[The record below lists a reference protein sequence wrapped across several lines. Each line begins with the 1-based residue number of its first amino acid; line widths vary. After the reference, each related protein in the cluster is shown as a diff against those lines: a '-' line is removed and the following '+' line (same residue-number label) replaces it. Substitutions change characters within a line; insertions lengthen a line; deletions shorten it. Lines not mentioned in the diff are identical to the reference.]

1 MTSPDLPRGRRT
13 ELLIE
18 RLEAELAHAQ
28 KLRAVG
34 ELAGGIAHDFNNLLT
49 VIVGAAEAILDRAE
63 ADEQTRKDAGQ
74 IQATAARGAALVRQ
88 LLAFGRP
95 QTPQPRAM
103 AVDEAARDLSAML
116 GRLLGGRVRLTLDL
130 QAPGRLVRVDPT
142 QLDQVLVNLAV
153 NARNA
158 MPAGGTLTL
167 RSFDAT
173 LHRPLTYGR
182 DTIPPGRYVAIEVRD
197 TGIGIPPDLLGRIFD
212 PFFTTRHDQGGSGLG
227 LSTAHGIVRQSGG
240 LMTVESQPG
249 QGTAFSVYLP
259 CHGVPEDVPETVAP
273 PAAEPRDGRTVLL
286 IEDEELVR
294 RLAEQVLTR
303 LGWRVLAADS
313 GEAALELLAAAPAE
327 AAALAAVVAD
337 MVLPG
342 MDGVAVVRI
351 VRTQRPDLPAIL
363 VSGYAEETLRRDLA
377 RDNIAFLPK
386 PYGPKELVARLD
398 RLVQTG
404 AFIMDAAT
412 DFGAGSAT
420 GDVRR

>member
-1 MTSPDLPRGRRT
+1 
-13 ELLIE
+13 
-18 RLEAELAHAQ
+18 
-28 KLRAVG
+28 
-34 ELAGGIAHDFNNLLT
+34 
-49 VIVGAAEAILDRAE
+49 
-63 ADEQTRKDAGQ
+63 
-74 IQATAARGAALVRQ
+74 
-88 LLAFGRP
+88 
-95 QTPQPRAM
+95 
-103 AVDEAARDLSAML
+103 
-116 GRLLGGRVRLTLDL
+116 
-130 QAPGRLVRVDPT
+130 
-142 QLDQVLVNLAV
+142 V

-167 RSFDAT
+167 RSFEAT
-173 LHRPLTYGR
+173 LHRPLTHGR
-182 DTIPPGRYVAIEVRD
+182 DTIPPGRYMAIEVRD

-212 PFFTTRHDQGGSGLG
+212 PFFTTRHEQGGSGLG

-240 LMTVESQPG
+240 LLTVESQPG

-259 CHGVPEDVPETVAP
+259 CHDAPEDAPETVAP
-273 PAAEPRDGRTVLL
+273 PAVQPRDGRTVLL

-327 AAALAAVVAD
+327 AAELAVVVAD

-404 AFIMDAAT
+404 ALTMDAAT
-412 DFGAGSAT
+412 DFGAGSGT